1 MDDDVIRWR
10 ALADHL
16 RQHVRSGHLAP
27 VTACPQN
34 KPLMQRSGLS
44 RTTVRRAIAQLRLD
58 GLVETRP
65 QHGTFVHTTPG
76 PIHLQPG
83 DSVTAPAALTLTR
96 ADGSMQRLPAGTPII
111 AACPTTQVI

>member
-10 ALADHL
+10 TLADHL
-16 RQHVRSGHLAP
+16 RQHIHSGHLAP
-27 VTACPQN
+27 GDRLPSEQA
-34 KPLMQRSGLS
+34 LMQQSGLS

-65 QHGTFVHTTPG
+65 QHGTFVPTTPG

-83 DSVTAPAALTLTR
+83 DSVTASAALTLTR
-96 ADGSMQRLPAGTPII
+96 ADGSVQRLPAGTPVI
-111 AACPTTQVI
+111 AACPTPK